1 MSTIYLDL
9 ETRATV
15 DLKKAGVFTYAVHP
29 DTYVWCAA
37 YAVDDGPIKVW
48 TPGDP
53 CPEEIEAAVLFGWTF
68 MAHNAQFEQT
78 LWAGV
83 LTPRYGWPEPDH
95 KQWQCTMAMALAMSL
110 PAALG
115 DAAAA
120 VGLDHDKDMKGRRL
134 MLQMCKPRSIDKD
147 GTPVWWDD
155 TARIN
160 RLVEYCV
167 QDVVVERALAK
178 RLLPLRKQEQE
189 LWWLDQEINR
199 RGACLD
205 MVTVRAAQAV
215 VDTVVQRLDDQM
227 RLATD
232 GFVSACSNAGQL
244 TAWLRTRGMDISS
257 VAKTA
262 LPEYLV
268 DADLPPDVRTALE
281 LRQEAAKSSTAKLRA
296 MELVAGSDQRA
307 RGLFQYH
314 AASTGRWGGRLIQT
328 QNMPRG
334 DLKPHEVQDAIQLI
348 VAGDVDFLDMM
359 YGHPMSVI
367 SSCLRGLI
375 QAAPGHEL
383 MTVDFASIEARVVAW
398 QAGEERV
405 LEVFRGD
412 GKIYEHAAAGI
423 YGVPME
429 KVTKDQRFI
438 GKVACLALGYGG
450 AVKAFQAMAKNYGV
464 VIKEEHAEEIKTNWR
479 AANPHIVQFWY
490 DLENAAIDAVR
501 RPGVKVKAGKHLMFV
516 KTGSFLW
523 CRLPSGRSLCYPYPS
538 IKDKM
543 TPWGQMKPALHFKG
557 VDPISHKWCEQTTYG
572 GKLAENTVQGVAR
585 DLLSEAMLR
594 VEKAGIP
601 VIMHVHD
608 ECVCE
613 VPIGTGNLQAFEAL
627 VTEVPSWAY
636 GLPINAE
643 GWIGKRYRK

>member
-1 MSTIYLDL
+1 MTTLHLDL
-9 ETRATV
+9 ETRATA
-15 DLKKAGVFTYAVHP
+15 DLKKVGVFTYAAHP
-29 DTYVWCAA
+29 QTDIWCAA
-37 YAVDDGPIKVW
+37 FAVDDGPVQVW
-48 TPGDP
+48 TPGMP
-53 CPEEIEAAVLFGWTF
+53 CPEEIETAVLFGWTI

-83 LTPRYGWPEPDH
+83 LSPRYGWPEPDH

-134 MLQMCKPRSIDKD
+134 MLQMCKPRSIQPD

-155 TARIN
+155 AARVE
-160 RLVEYCV
+160 RLIAYCQ

-199 RGACLD
+199 RGVCLD
-205 MVTVRAAQAV
+205 TVTVRAAQAV
-215 VDTVVQRLDDQM
+215 VDAVIERLDEQM
-227 RLATD
+227 RLTTD
-232 GFVSACSNAGQL
+232 GAVSACSNAGQL
-244 TAWLRTRGMDISS
+244 TAWLRSRGMDVST

-262 LPEYLV
+262 LPEYLEE
-268 DADLPPDVRTALE
+268 ADLPTDVRTAIE

-296 MELVAGSDQRA
+296 MELVAGEDHRA

-334 DLKPHEVQDAIQLI
+334 DLNPHEVQDALRLI
-348 VAGDVDFLDMM
+348 IAGDVDFLDMM
-359 YGHPMSVI
+359 YGYPMAVI

-398 QAGEERV
+398 LAGEERV

-412 GKIYEHAAAGI
+412 GLIYELAASGI
-423 YGVPME
+423 YNVPME
-429 KVTKDQRFI
+429 AVTKQQRLIGKISVLALGFGG
-438 GKVACLALGYGG
+438 GKVA
-450 AVKAFQAMAKNYGV
+450 FQSMAKNYGV
-464 VIKEEHAEEIKTNWR
+464 QITGQKAEEIKVAWR
-479 AANPHIVQFWY
+479 AANPNIVRFWKK
-490 DLENAAIDAVR
+490 LEEAAMEALR
-501 RPGVKVKAGKHLMFV
+501 HPRVKVSAGSHILFV
-516 KTGSFLW
+516 KNGSFLW
-523 CRLPSGRSLCYPYPS
+523 CRLPSGRSLCYPYPVI
-538 IKDKM
+538 IKQA
-543 TPWGQMKPALHFKG
+543 TPWGEMKDTIAFKG
-557 VDPISHKWCEQTTYG
+557 IDPVSHKWCEQTTFG
-572 GKLAENTVQGVAR
+572 GRLAENVTQAVAR
-585 DLLSEAMLR
+585 DLLAEAMLR
-594 VEKAGIP
+594 VSKAGLPI
-601 VIMHVHD
+601 VLHVHD
-608 ECVCE
+608 EVSCEIPESNGDLKAFERMVAE
-613 VPIGTGNLQAFEAL
+613 VPL
-627 VTEVPSWAY
+627 WAK
-636 GLPINAE
+636 GLPIGVE